1 MAKPSESYS
10 LWLKRRLEYAD
21 GLTKEARAVEIAR
34 VRSSVVDFKARNLDN
49 LGAGFFDLMLAE
61 LDAAGGKVVPIK
73 PKPSAPE
80 AVGAF
85 D

>member
-21 GLTKEARAVEIAR
+21 GLTGAARASEIAR
-34 VRSSVVDFKARNLDN
+34 VRSSVVDFKARNLDG
-49 LGAGFFDLMLAE
+49 LGAAFYDGMLAALNVTE
-61 LDAAGGKVVPIK
+61 DKAPAK